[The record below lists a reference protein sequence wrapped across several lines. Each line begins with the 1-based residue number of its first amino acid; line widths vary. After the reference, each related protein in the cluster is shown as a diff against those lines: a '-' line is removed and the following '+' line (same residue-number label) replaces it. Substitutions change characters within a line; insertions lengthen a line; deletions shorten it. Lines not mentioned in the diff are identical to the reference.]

1 MTTQL
6 RVYLMHADDATRAL
20 VMANLVLLGHKV
32 ELTTASPAVMLRRC
46 EENSPDIAIVGTD
59 FRESNPGS
67 LVNEICERS
76 VCPVIVFFTHDEID
90 RFERLKNN
98 DVLGVITL
106 PANERDWRPA
116 IHLAK
121 RRFDQAQAMIS
132 EVERL
137 THELE
142 LLNDRFSPEEDF

>member
-20 VMANLVLLGHKV
+20 VMANLVHLGHKV

-59 FRESNPGS
+59 FREANPGS

-76 VCPVIVFFTHDEID
+76 VCPVIVFFTHDELD

-121 RRFDQAQAMIS
+121 RRFDQAQSMLS

-137 THELE
+137 TQELE
-142 LLNDRFSPEEDF
+142 LLKDRFSPEEEF